1 MSMKHDIVKS
11 TPLTHFARN
20 ATAEQKKELR
30 SKVIN
35 NAIARQKRILEQAK
49 EAR

>member
-1 MSMKHDIVKS
+1 MKHKVVKS

-20 ATAEQKKELR
+20 ATAEQKQALHD
-30 SKVIN
+30 KVIN

-49 EAR
+49 EGR

>member
-1 MSMKHDIVKS
+1 MNDKVVKS

-20 ATAEQKKELR
+20 ATAEQKQALH

-35 NAIARQKRILEQAK
+35 NAIARQKRVIEQSK
-49 EAR
+49 KGSC